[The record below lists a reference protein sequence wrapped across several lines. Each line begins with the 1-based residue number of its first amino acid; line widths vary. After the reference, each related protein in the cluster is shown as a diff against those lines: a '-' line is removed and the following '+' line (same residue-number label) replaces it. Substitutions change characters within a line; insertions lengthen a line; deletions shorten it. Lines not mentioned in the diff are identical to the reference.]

1 MSIDTSALYN
11 IGYGL
16 YVITSRAK
24 DRDNGFIANA
34 VMQLTSNPV
43 RVAVAINK
51 NNYSHEII
59 RESGKMNVCP
69 ISEDAPFSLFTEY
82 GFKSGRHTDKFAGY
96 EPRRSANGLAV
107 IEWYSNS
114 YMSLSVESYTDLGT
128 HGLFVCSLDEAERIS
143 ALPTMSYAY
152 YHKEVKPKPKTEKKG
167 YVCKICGHI
176 YEGDTLPEDY
186 ICPICKHG
194 AADFEKI
201 S

>member
-1 MSIDTSALYN
+1 MGIDSSVLYN

-16 YVITSRAK
+16 YVITSR
-24 DRDNGFIANA
+24 DGERDNGFIANA
-34 VMQLTSNPV
+34 VMQLTASPA

-51 NNYSHEII
+51 NNFSHEII
-59 RESGKMNVCP
+59 KKTGKMNVCP
-69 ISEDAPFSLFTEY
+69 ISEDAPFSLFQAY
-82 GFKSGRHTDKFAGY
+82 GFVSGRDTDKFSGY
-96 EPRRSANGLAV
+96 EPRRSENGLAV

-128 HGLFVCSLDEAERIS
+128 HGLFICSLDEAERIS
-143 ALPTMSYAY
+143 SGPTMSYAY
-152 YHKEVKPKPKTEKKG
+152 YHKEVKPKPKAEKRG

-194 AADFEKI
+194 AADFEKL
-201 S
+201 